1 MQGRSYG
8 YIRVSSAD
16 QNEERQQIALQAK
29 SVPEKNIY
37 IDKRSGRDFDRPQYL
52 QLLKRL
58 RRGDVLYILSIDRLG
73 RNYQEIQQ
81 QWQFLTNYKGVDI
94 CVIDMPLLDTRLGKD
109 LIGTFIADLVLQVLS
124 FAAQN
129 ERENIHERQLQ
140 GIEAARVR
148 GVQFGRPPKPLPE
161 NFGEMVQKWKEGE
174 LNASAAAAACGMPLS
189 TFLYR
194 ARQREKPE

>member
-58 RRGDVLYILSIDRLG
+58 RRGMCCTY
-73 RNYQEIQQ
+73 
-81 QWQFLTNYKGVDI
+81 
-94 CVIDMPLLDTRLGKD
+94 
-109 LIGTFIADLVLQVLS
+109 
-124 FAAQN
+124 
-129 ERENIHERQLQ
+129 
-140 GIEAARVR
+140 
-148 GVQFGRPPKPLPE
+148 
-161 NFGEMVQKWKEGE
+161 
-174 LNASAAAAACGMPLS
+174 
-189 TFLYR
+189 
-194 ARQREKPE
+194 